1 MIPTIHDAVR
11 SIYSNAITIIGNDVN
26 SLLVY
31 DQNNDLISIAPE
43 NVTTELANLQNA
55 YELLQVK
62 TKAQNLL
69 SNTDWVEMP
78 SVTNTTNNPHLIN
91 ANDFLVYR
99 LALRVIAINPILN
112 PTWPTLPNEFWST
125 GT

>member
-91 ANDFLVYR
+91 AND
-99 LALRVIAINPILN
+99 
-112 PTWPTLPNEFWST
+112 ST
-125 GT
+125 ISTANFKCSK